1 MIRQIVKEDYLC
13 PEKVIARRLSIKL
26 ESKMYTKNGF
36 KSPLLFAHISLN
48 IEFFESSHHIGY
60 NIFLFVIP
68 KFSIQ
73 Y

>member
-48 IEFFESSHHIGY
+48 IEFF
-60 NIFLFVIP
+60 
-68 KFSIQ
+68 
-73 Y
+73 